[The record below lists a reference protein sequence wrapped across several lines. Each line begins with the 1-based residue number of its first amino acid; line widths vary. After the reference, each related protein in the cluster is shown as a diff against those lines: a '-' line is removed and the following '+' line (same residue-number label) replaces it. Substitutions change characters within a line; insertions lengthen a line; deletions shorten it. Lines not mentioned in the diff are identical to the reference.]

1 MKYLYLR
8 RLKVDKQE
16 VFVNKLVMDKEVRE
30 DETMNMF
37 IGYYEEMD
45 HTDSYE
51 KDLEDFINGR
61 SDKVKTVISNIDD
74 FGGYSFDY
82 NYRVSLKQARTM
94 TEEKRPFIVYK
105 LGTKKEVENIDA
117 IYHTALKMKIEDKS
131 IQRLGF
137 LMTDKK
143 EKTIK
148 LRKGNKKKFRG
159 VIDEEFPIY
168 KKRPFNTKK
177 VGYIKLAESTP
188 YKDIYVE
195 VMEKQGYKWL
205 LALFI
210 IICSIGLFL
219 KFGDTG
225 DWQINWEKLTAFKTE
240 EVIEQTEGQVKI
252 GFNLSPTYRG
262 SDGMIDLQIESEEVI
277 NITYKVKL
285 FKADTKEL
293 LYESDKMMTGDGV
306 SEIYV
311 DKELGTGDVECY
323 IEFDTYKNGMYIGTL
338 SSYLTI
344 KGVNN

>member
-195 VMEKQGYKWL
+195 VVEKQGYKWL

-293 LYESDKMMTGDGV
+293 LYESDKMMTGAGV

-311 DKELGTGDVECY
+311 DKELGTGDVP
-323 IEFDTYKNGMYIGTL
+323 MYIPFL
-338 SSYLTI
+338 
-344 KGVNN
+344 